1 MSMAFHACCC
11 QKVQAQVHH
20 SRSRQHK
27 KLPMA
32 ILLLCSLAADNYI
45 RQAFL
50 SVVCTLCRRSLTAEE
65 RKKQLKREEV
75 AMPLVHFNLDN

>member
-1 MSMAFHACCC
+1 
-11 QKVQAQVHH
+11 
-20 SRSRQHK
+20 
-27 KLPMA
+27 MA